1 MKKPK
6 AIVVEVTTEGFE
18 LSDGRFYPH
27 PIPLE
32 EDELPTL
39 QEFQDYYDHW
49 FNLLSRDTTDDR
61 EIVNNH

>member
-1 MKKPK
+1 MKKLK

-32 EDELPTL
+32 EDELPIDSLTL
-39 QEFQDYYDHW
+39 TI
-49 FNLLSRDTTDDR
+49 LS
-61 EIVNNH
+61 